1 MIMIKKTKRILKRFG
16 VSYLDNL
23 NKMYGPCL
31 RCGVNPF
38 I

>member
-1 MIMIKKTKRILKRFG
+1 MKKVKRILKRLG
-16 VSYLDNL
+16 KNYLKGL
-23 NKMYGPCL
+23 NEMYGPCL

>member
-1 MIMIKKTKRILKRFG
+1 MKKKMKKFLKKIG
-16 VSYLDNL
+16 KEYMKGINE
-23 NKMYGPCL
+23 MYGPCL

>member
-1 MIMIKKTKRILKRFG
+1 MKKVKRILRKLG
-16 VSYLDNL
+16 NNYLKGL
-23 NKMYGPCL
+23 NEMYGPCL

>member
-16 VSYLDNL
+16 TGYLNNM
-23 NKMYGPCL
+23 NKLYGPCL
-31 RCGVNPF
+31 RYGVNPF